1 SLPRHDQRVDH
12 LAQLLNTHIAAV
24 EQLQLVVEEADIEWG
39 VVDDQ
44 FGAANE
50 VQQLLDHMAEQRLIG
65 DHFIGDAVHLHR
77 PTVDFALWIDVL
89 MKMPAC
95 EPAVDQ
101 FDTADF
107 DQTVALAGF
116 QTGCFGVEHDLPH
129 SYSSNV
135 YAWAR
140 NSSMPRF
147 ASASASSFSRWPLW
161 PLTQCHCT
169 MCFWLSSSRRCHRS
183 TFLTGAFAAVRQP
196 RRFHE
201 SSHSLMPR
209 RTYSESVVSV
219 TSQGSLS
226 VASAS
231 IAAVSSMRLLVVSA
245 SPP

>member
-1 SLPRHDQRVDH
+1 MQQQLGGIRTHHSQRAHWQLQTPNRHLSRAAGGVLGLITLQRQCSLPPGHRQVDVCQNFRVEQSTVQLALRIVDVIAIAQRVEIVLLAGVSLPRHDQRVDH
-12 LAQLLNTHIAAV
+12 LAQLLDAYIAAV

-77 PTVDFALWIDVL
+77 RAVEFALGIDVL

-95 EPAVDQ
+95 QPAIDQ

-116 QTGCFGVEHDLPH
+116 QTSCFGVERDLPH

-147 ASASASSFSRWPLW
+147 ASASASSFSR
-161 PLTQCHCT
+161 
-169 MCFWLSSSRRCHRS
+169 
-183 TFLTGAFAAVRQP
+183 
-196 RRFHE
+196 
-201 SSHSLMPR
+201 
-209 RTYSESVVSV
+209 
-219 TSQGSLS
+219 
-226 VASAS
+226 
-231 IAAVSSMRLLVVSA
+231 
-245 SPP
+245 